1 MMTPN
6 AAQLLAE
13 ALRLPENERGDVA
26 AQLIE
31 SLDPIADT
39 DVEAAWAEEIQ
50 QRIAELKDGRVKPLS
65 WDEAR
70 KLILDDRDEPL
81 SP

>member
-50 QRIAELKDGRVKPLS
+50 QRIAELKDGRVKPQS